1 MLRNKS
7 KQMGSVAQVVW
18 HDKGGCLKYTV
29 HFSKSG
35 ARAMCCN
42 SGSEL
47 ANLLRHFWKKKN

>member
-18 HDKGGCLKYTV
+18 HDDEGGRIATPKYAAR
-29 HFSKSG
+29 FNQRG

-42 SGSEL
+42 
-47 ANLLRHFWKKKN
+47 